1 MKKCLFAGILALLC
15 LSCNNRKM
23 QETIDPPD
31 VTQYQT
37 ADTIKNVNTIESN
50 TPSDNKIIE
59 WDKKLIKT
67 ATLELQVK
75 NFKSYS
81 KELGQ
86 LVKRYGGYISSEN
99 QVQAAGKLEN
109 TVTIKVP
116 VPEFEDMVDGVENA
130 GIKTDEKTIQTED
143 VTGTISDGQA
153 RLIAKRKVRER
164 YLDLLKQAKNME
176 EILVVQKEI
185 NGLQEN
191 IEAVSGQV
199 NLLQHSSALSTIHL
213 TYYERLQEEKTSNP
227 ENENSLLNKVSRA
240 FTTGLDFLA
249 TILLFLLYI
258 WPLILLSFAGFLLYR
273 RSRKQKDKPL

>member
-1 MKKCLFAGILALLC
+1 LILLTSHNTKLRI
-15 LSCNNRKM
+15 L
-23 QETIDPPD
+23 
-31 VTQYQT
+31 
-37 ADTIKNVNTIESN
+37 KNDNTIESN

-59 WDKKLIKT
+59 WDKKLVKT

-130 GIKTDEKTIQTED
+130 GLKTDEKTIHTED

-213 TYYERLQEEKTSNP
+213 TYYERLQEEKT
-227 ENENSLLNKVSRA
+227 
-240 FTTGLDFLA
+240 
-249 TILLFLLYI
+249 
-258 WPLILLSFAGFLLYR
+258 
-273 RSRKQKDKPL
+273 